1 MKAIQKG
8 FTLIELMIV
17 VAIIAIL
24 AAIALPAYQDY
35 TKRAR
40 VSEAVSLAAG
50 AKTAVAEYYSNE
62 NVWPSDNAEA
72 GLNSVSTDIKG
83 KAVKSL
89 VVDGGVITATLNNKV
104 VDGGTLTFTPAADGS
119 APSAITA
126 GQAQSG
132 SGGSFTWKCTYGTP
146 LLPKWVPTEC
156 RNAS

>member
-40 VSEAVSLAAG
+40 VSEAITLVAG

-62 NVWPSDNAEA
+62 GVWPGSNEDA
-72 GLNSVSTDIKG
+72 GLDASTNIKG
-83 KAVKSL
+83 KGVEWVSIGANGEVTAETTAR
-89 VVDGGVITATLNNKV
+89 VVQGGQLK
-104 VDGGTLTFTPAADGS
+104 FTPAAG
-119 APSAITA
+119 TA
-126 GQAQSG
+126 AN
-132 SGGSFTWKCTYGTP
+132 SGGAVDWTCAHNAT
-146 LLPKWVPTEC
+146 LLAKWVPTEC
-156 RNAS
+156 RANTF